1 MPRLIDYGHGV
12 GPNGGNSSVSSPL
25 TTDDPQRVGD
35 YWLAA
40 RLGAGGQGVV
50 YEAYDASGARHALK
64 TLHREADPF
73 LRDRFQREAE
83 AARRVAAF
91 CTARIVASGVD
102 GDIPYLVT
110 EYVPGPTLAQRVRS
124 GGPLDEAALLRLAT
138 GAATALAAIHQ
149 ADVVHRDLKPA
160 NVLLGPDGPRIIDF
174 GIARAPEMSLTATG
188 AMMGTFGYMAPEV
201 LAGQRAT
208 AASDVFAWAA
218 VVLYAA
224 TGKEPFRGENIAEV
238 VHRTA
243 TVEPDLSGLP
253 ARIRPLLAA
262 ALAKDPRRRPAAGDL
277 LLGLIGAP
285 VQAAD
290 PRRALLEAGV
300 RQATH
305 AEPEPKPVPQPP
317 SAAPQAAPDAH
328 PDADA
333 DTATR
338 AAPAD
343 GPAVRTLAEAPLGE
357 RAEAAFTALAPVAQL
372 AAHALLLRLTVPGD
386 AADGSQDAVR
396 TATPAE
402 LYGDRPQGE
411 RTAVVEAARALTAA
425 GALLTDDDGSV
436 RPLSAALLPA
446 WRRLRDWVDADRAR
460 LAALQRLA
468 AAARRWEAHGRR
480 TEDLLRGSE
489 LRDAL
494 DRLLE
499 APAHL
504 RPTPLEQ
511 AFLRASRREAERA
524 GRRRRRLLAA
534 LAAVTAL
541 AVLAGG
547 AAWLQTQ
554 EAERR
559 QAQAT
564 ARAVAQT
571 SENLRGT
578 EPVTA
583 MLLGLAAFRV
593 ADVPEAR
600 AALHAAATQQERAVI
615 TLPHL
620 NTGDSVGRQLS
631 ADGRRLLSYSPAG
644 AEVRDTGSGTAGA
657 RRPLASLPRDAVTV
671 GPNHLPVL
679 SPDGRLL
686 LVHGKDG
693 APRLYRADDGKP
705 FGPPVRDI
713 SATRWYGISDTGRLA
728 FGMGTARTVVVTD
741 SSGRRLMT
749 ATADTAHLS
758 PDGTHLA
765 TCTAGFLSVRP
776 VRQGAAPVISD
787 TLPRVDDGPRRCPTV
802 RFSPDGTRMAV
813 ASGPTGRHYD
823 LRTGRTTG
831 SFSGRSDFRFSSQ
844 GRFLV
849 AWSDGAVEIL
859 TSGEARLLARIPTA
873 DADAVSVDVVLD
885 EREKAVRHVAYGSDR
900 FYEIDVTE
908 VLDGRPEGTGVATE
922 ALSPDGDTA
931 VVRTGHENPSL
942 RVLDL
947 ASGKTVGDAV
957 TQRTVPGPNYEYAAA
972 VSDTGRVLAY
982 ADGTTG
988 PDGTPRRGVTVRDL
1002 RAGREVLR
1010 VPVTNLEAVWRM
1022 AVSPD
1027 GRHLSVTLTDAGSSR
1042 SGADRYTTHVWDVQR
1057 RREIHR
1063 FDTPAGHGV
1072 FTPDSRRLLTTTG
1085 QELDLADGATRD
1097 GLFGTAPNTELAVSP
1112 DGRTVAV
1119 LKPSGLVELWDGAVR
1134 RRLGLM
1140 PSGLVRGGERHG
1152 DYVRGLRFSY
1162 DGGTLAALLA
1172 EETSRGGGDSVQLW
1186 DVAARVPLGRPL
1198 LLSGRAVD
1206 AVSFGGTVLRTVV
1219 GGTVQRL
1226 DLDGEALAER
1236 VCRRAGRDLTKDEW
1250 ATYVPDLPRRDLCAD
1265 LPDSTPAPGTAQ
1277 AAAPPGRHPAV
1288 PR

>member
-1 MPRLIDYGHGV
+1 M
-12 GPNGGNSSVSSPL
+12 
-25 TTDDPQRVGD
+25 GD

-73 LRDRFQREAE
+73 LRDRFRREAE

-91 CTARIVASGVD
+91 CTARIVAAGVD

-174 GIARAPEMSLTATG
+174 GIARAPEMSLTAT
-188 AMMGTFGYMAPEV
+188 
-201 LAGQRAT
+201 
-208 AASDVFAWAA
+208 
-218 VVLYAA
+218 
-224 TGKEPFRGENIAEV
+224 
-238 VHRTA
+238 
-243 TVEPDLSGLP
+243 
-253 ARIRPLLAA
+253 
-262 ALAKDPRRRPAAGDL
+262 
-277 LLGLIGAP
+277 
-285 VQAAD
+285 
-290 PRRALLEAGV
+290 
-300 RQATH
+300 
-305 AEPEPKPVPQPP
+305 
-317 SAAPQAAPDAH
+317 
-328 PDADA
+328 
-333 DTATR
+333 
-338 AAPAD
+338 
-343 GPAVRTLAEAPLGE
+343 
-357 RAEAAFTALAPVAQL
+357 
-372 AAHALLLRLTVPGD
+372 
-386 AADGSQDAVR
+386 
-396 TATPAE
+396 
-402 LYGDRPQGE
+402 
-411 RTAVVEAARALTAA
+411 
-425 GALLTDDDGSV
+425 
-436 RPLSAALLPA
+436 
-446 WRRLRDWVDADRAR
+446 
-460 LAALQRLA
+460 
-468 AAARRWEAHGRR
+468 
-480 TEDLLRGSE
+480 
-489 LRDAL
+489 
-494 DRLLE
+494 
-499 APAHL
+499 
-504 RPTPLEQ
+504 
-511 AFLRASRREAERA
+511 
-524 GRRRRRLLAA
+524 
-534 LAAVTAL
+534 
-541 AVLAGG
+541 
-547 AAWLQTQ
+547 
-554 EAERR
+554 
-559 QAQAT
+559 
-564 ARAVAQT
+564 
-571 SENLRGT
+571 
-578 EPVTA
+578 
-583 MLLGLAAFRV
+583 
-593 ADVPEAR
+593 
-600 AALHAAATQQERAVI
+600 
-615 TLPHL
+615 
-620 NTGDSVGRQLS
+620 
-631 ADGRRLLSYSPAG
+631 
-644 AEVRDTGSGTAGA
+644 
-657 RRPLASLPRDAVTV
+657 
-671 GPNHLPVL
+671 
-679 SPDGRLL
+679 
-686 LVHGKDG
+686 
-693 APRLYRADDGKP
+693 
-705 FGPPVRDI
+705 
-713 SATRWYGISDTGRLA
+713 
-728 FGMGTARTVVVTD
+728 
-741 SSGRRLMT
+741 
-749 ATADTAHLS
+749 ADTAHLS

-765 TCTAGFLSVRP
+765 TCTAGLLDVRP
-776 VRQGAAPVISD
+776 VRRGAEPVISD
-787 TLPRVDDGPRRCPTV
+787 TLPRVADGPRPCPTV

-849 AWSDGAVEIL
+849 AWSEGAVEIL
-859 TSGEARLLARIPTA
+859 ASGEARLLARIPTA
-873 DADAVSVDVVLD
+873 DADASSVDVVLD

-900 FYEIDVTE
+900 FYEIDVTD
-908 VLDGRPEGTGVATE
+908 VLDGRPEGTGAATE

-947 ASGKTVGDAV
+947 ASGRTVGDAV
-957 TQRTVPGPNYEYAAA
+957 TQRTVPGPTYEYAAA
-972 VSDTGRVLAY
+972 VSDGGRVLAY
-982 ADGTTG
+982 ADGTSG

-1010 VPVTNLEAVWRM
+1010 VPVTNLEAVWRL

-1027 GRHLSVTLTDAGSSR
+1027 GRHLSVTLTDAGSAP

-1072 FTPDSRRLLTTTG
+1072 FTPDGRRLLTTTG
-1085 QELDLADGATRD
+1085 QELVLADGATRD
-1097 GLFGTAPNTELAVSP
+1097 ALFGTAPNTEIAVSP

-1152 DYVRGLRFSY
+1152 DYVRGLRFSD

-1236 VCRRAGRDLTKDEW
+1236 VCRRAGRDLTQDEW
-1250 ATYVPDLPRRDLCAD
+1250 ATYVPDLPRRDLCAG